1 MEVTMALFITK
12 RLLMALATVL
22 VVAVLAFLLVHAMP
36 GSPGAVSLGAGA
48 SQEAIDEVN
57 QRLGW
62 NDPLPAQFITWLG
75 SAVQGDLGV
84 SLIDGRSVST
94 DLASRLPVTASLAA
108 GATILS
114 AVLGIA
120 LGVTA
125 AVRGGVLDQAIG
137 GFVGLLVA
145 LPAFWVGVIFVYLFA
160 VQSSIFPATG
170 YVPFDVSPQGW
181 ALSLALPVITLA
193 VGGAAFIARQTR
205 ASMLEA
211 LQQEHIRTLR
221 ATATPTWKIL
231 YVHALRYASL
241 PIVAGIALQFI
252 GLFGGS
258 VIAEQL
264 FAMPGLGQAVQ
275 TSVSTHDAPAVQGV
289 VVIATVVVVAVNL
302 VLELATKFL
311 DPKLRAS

>member
-1 MEVTMALFITK
+1 MALFITK

-36 GSPGAVSLGAGA
+36 GSPGAVSLGSGA

-62 NDPLPAQFITWLG
+62 NDPLLTQFFTWLG
-75 SAVQGDLGV
+75 SAVQGDLGI
-84 SLIDGRSVST
+84 SLIDGRSVSA

-108 GATILS
+108 GATVLS

-125 AVRGGVLDQAIG
+125 AVRGGLLDQVIG

-145 LPAFWVGVIFVYLFA
+145 LPAFWVGVLFVYLFA
-160 VQSSIFPATG
+160 VQSSVFPATG
-170 YVPFDVSPQGW
+170 YVPFEVSPQDW

-311 DPKLRAS
+311 DPKLRVS

>member
-1 MEVTMALFITK
+1 MALFITK

-57 QRLGW
+57 ARLGW
-62 NDPLPAQFITWLG
+62 NDPLLTQFFRWLG
-75 SAVQGDLGV
+75 DAVQGNLGI
-84 SLIDGRSVST
+84 SLIDGRSVSA

-108 GATILS
+108 AATLLS

-125 AVRGGVLDQAIG
+125 AVRGGMVDRIIG
-137 GFVGLLVA
+137 GVCGMAVA
-145 LPAFWVGVIFVYLFA
+145 LPAFWIGIIFVYLLA
-160 VQSSIFPATG
+160 VQSSVFPATG
-170 YVPFDVSPQGW
+170 YVPFEVSPQDW

-275 TSVSTHDAPAVQGV
+275 TSVSTHDAPSVQGV

>member
-1 MEVTMALFITK
+1 MALFITK

-22 VVAVLAFLLVHAMP
+22 VVAVLAFMLVHAMP

-48 SQEAIDEVN
+48 TQEAIDEVN

-62 NDPLPAQFITWLG
+62 NDPLFAQFFTWLG
-75 SAVQGDLGV
+75 SALQGDLGV
-84 SLIDGRSVST
+84 SLIDGRSVSA

-108 GATILS
+108 GATVLS

-125 AVRGGVLDQAIG
+125 AVRGGLLDQVIG

-145 LPAFWVGVIFVYLFA
+145 LPAFWVGVLFVYLFA
-160 VQSSIFPATG
+160 VQSSVFPATG
-170 YVPFDVSPQGW
+170 YVPFEVSPQDW
-181 ALSLALPVITLA
+181 AMSLALPVITLA

-231 YVHALRYASL
+231 YIHALRYASL

>member
-1 MEVTMALFITK
+1 MALFVAK

-57 QRLGW
+57 RRLGW
-62 NDPLPAQFITWLG
+62 NDPLLAQFFRWLG
-75 SAVQGDLGV
+75 DAVQGNLGV
-84 SLIDGRSVST
+84 SLIDGRSVSA
-94 DLASRLPVTASLAA
+94 DLANRLPVTAALAA
-108 GATILS
+108 GATLLS

-125 AVRGGVLDQAIG
+125 AVQGGIVDRIIG

-145 LPAFWVGVIFVYLFA
+145 LPAFWIGVIFVFLFA
-160 VQSSIFPATG
+160 VQSSVFPATG
-170 YVPFDVSPQGW
+170 YVPFEVSPQDW
-181 ALSLALPVITLA
+181 AMSLALPVLTLA

>member
-1 MEVTMALFITK
+1 MALFVAK

-48 SQEAIDEVN
+48 SQDAIDAVN

-62 NDPLPAQFITWLG
+62 NDPLLAQFFHWLG
-75 SAVQGDLGV
+75 GAVQGNLGN
-84 SLIDGRSVST
+84 SLIDGRSVSA
-94 DLASRLPVTASLAA
+94 DLANRLPVTAALAA
-108 GATILS
+108 GATVLS
-114 AVLGIA
+114 AVLGIT

-125 AVRGGVLDQAIG
+125 AVRGGVVDRIIG

-145 LPAFWVGVIFVYLFA
+145 LPAFWIGVIFVYLFA
-160 VQSSIFPATG
+160 VQSSVFPATG
-170 YVPFDVSPQGW
+170 YVPFDVSPQDW
-181 ALSLALPVITLA
+181 AMSLALPVLTLA

-211 LQQEHIRTLR
+211 LQQDHIRTLR

-302 VLELATKFL
+302 VLELATKIL

>member
-1 MEVTMALFITK
+1 MALFITK

-62 NDPLPAQFITWLG
+62 NDPLLTQFFTWLG
-75 SAVQGDLGV
+75 SAVQGDLGI
-84 SLIDGRSVST
+84 SLIDGRSVSA

-125 AVRGGVLDQAIG
+125 AVRGGLLDQAIG

-145 LPAFWVGVIFVYLFA
+145 LPAFWVGVLFVYLFA

-170 YVPFDVSPQGW
+170 YVPFEVSPQDW

-211 LQQEHIRTLR
+211 LQQEHIRTVR

>member
-1 MEVTMALFITK
+1 MEVTMAMFVTK

-48 SQEAIDEVN
+48 SQEAIDALN

-62 NDPLPAQFITWLG
+62 NDPLLVQFFRWLG
-75 SAVQGDLGV
+75 DAVQGNFGN
-84 SLIDGRSVST
+84 SLIDGRSVSA
-94 DLASRLPVTASLAA
+94 DLANRLPVTAALAA
-108 GATILS
+108 GATVLS
-114 AVLGIA
+114 AILGIG

-125 AVRGGVLDQAIG
+125 AVRGGLLDQVIG
-137 GFVGLLVA
+137 GVVGLLVA
-145 LPAFWVGVIFVYLFA
+145 LPAFWIGIIFVYLFA
-160 VQSSIFPATG
+160 VQSSVFPATG
-170 YVPFDVSPQGW
+170 FVPFSVSPQDW

-193 VGGAAFIARQTR
+193 VGAAAFIARQTR

-275 TSVSTHDAPAVQGV
+275 NSVSTHDAPAVQGV
-289 VVIATVVVVAVNL
+289 VVVATVVVVAVNL
-302 VLELATKFL
+302 ILELTTKFL

>member
-1 MEVTMALFITK
+1 MALFITK

-62 NDPLPAQFITWLG
+62 NDPLPAQFFTWLG
-75 SAVQGDLGV
+75 SAVQGDLGI
-84 SLIDGRSVST
+84 SLIDGRSVSA

-145 LPAFWVGVIFVYLFA
+145 LPAFWVGVLFVYLFA

-170 YVPFDVSPQGW
+170 YVPFEVSPQDW

>member
-62 NDPLPAQFITWLG
+62 NDPLFTQFFTWLG
-75 SAVQGDLGV
+75 SAVQGDLGI
-84 SLIDGRSVST
+84 SLIDGRSVSS

-125 AVRGGVLDQAIG
+125 AVRGGLLDQLIG

-145 LPAFWVGVIFVYLFA
+145 LPAFWVGVLFVYLFA

-170 YVPFDVSPQGW
+170 YVPFEVSPQDW

>member
-1 MEVTMALFITK
+1 MALFITK

-62 NDPLPAQFITWLG
+62 NDPLVTQFITWLG

-84 SLIDGRSVST
+84 SLIDGRSVSA

-108 GATILS
+108 GATLLS

-125 AVRGGVLDQAIG
+125 AVRGGLLDQAIG

-160 VQSSIFPATG
+160 VQSSLFPATG
-170 YVPFDVSPQGW
+170 YVPFEVSPQDW
-181 ALSLALPVITLA
+181 MLSLALPVITLA

-275 TSVSTHDAPAVQGV
+275 SSVSTHDAPAVQGV

>member
-1 MEVTMALFITK
+1 MAIYVAK

-57 QRLGW
+57 VRLGW
-62 NDPLPAQFITWLG
+62 SDPLAVQFFRWLG
-75 SAVQGDLGV
+75 SAVQGDFGV
-84 SLIDGRSVST
+84 SLIDGRSVSA
-94 DLASRLPVTASLAA
+94 DLASRLPVTAALAA
-108 GATILS
+108 GATLLS
-114 AVLGIA
+114 AVLGIG

-125 AVRGGVLDQAIG
+125 AVRGGLVDRI
-137 GFVGLLVA
+137 VGAVCGLAVA
-145 LPAFWVGVIFVYLFA
+145 LPAFWIGIIFVYLFA
-160 VQSSIFPATG
+160 VQSSVFPATG
-170 YVPFDVSPQGW
+170 YVPFEVSPQDW

-211 LQQEHIRTLR
+211 LQQEHMRTLR

-275 TSVSTHDAPAVQGV
+275 TSVSTHDAPSVQGV
-289 VVIATVVVVAVNL
+289 VVVATVVVVAVNL

>member
-1 MEVTMALFITK
+1 MATFVVK

-48 SQEAIDEVN
+48 APEAINEVN

-62 NDPLPAQFITWLG
+62 NDPLAVQFFRWLG
-75 SAVQGDLGV
+75 DAVQGDLGN
-84 SLIDGRSVST
+84 SLIDGRSVSG
-94 DLASRLPVTASLAA
+94 DLAARLPVTASLAA
-108 GATILS
+108 GTTVLS
-114 AVLGIA
+114 AILGIA

-125 AVRGGVLDQAIG
+125 AVRGGVLDKIIG
-137 GFVGLLVA
+137 GFIGLLVA
-145 LPAFWVGVIFVYLFA
+145 LPAFWVGIIFVYFFA
-160 VQSSIFPATG
+160 VQSAVFPATG
-170 YVPFDVSPQGW
+170 YVPFEVSPQGW
-181 ALSLALPVITLA
+181 ALSLALPVVTLA
-193 VGGAAFIARQTR
+193 VGGAAFIANQTR

-241 PIVAGIALQFI
+241 PIVAGIALQFM

-275 TSVSTHDAPAVQGV
+275 SAVSTHDAPSVQGV
-289 VVIATVVVVAVNL
+289 VVVATVVVVAVNL
-302 VLELATKFL
+302 LLELATKFL

>member
-1 MEVTMALFITK
+1 MALFITK

-62 NDPLPAQFITWLG
+62 NDPLPAQFFTWLG
-75 SAVQGDLGV
+75 SAVQGDLGI
-84 SLIDGRSVST
+84 SLIDGRSVSA

-145 LPAFWVGVIFVYLFA
+145 LPAFWVGVLFVYLFA

-170 YVPFDVSPQGW
+170 YVPFEVSPQDW

-221 ATATPTWKIL
+221 ATATPNWKIL

>member
-1 MEVTMALFITK
+1 MEVIMAIYVAK

-48 SQEAIDEVN
+48 TQQAIDEVN
-57 QRLGW
+57 VRLGW
-62 NDPLPAQFITWLG
+62 SDPLPVQFFRWLG
-75 SAVQGDLGV
+75 SAAQGDFGV
-84 SLIDGRSVST
+84 SLIDGRSVSA
-94 DLASRLPVTASLAA
+94 DLASRLPVTAALAA
-108 GATILS
+108 GATLLS
-114 AVLGIA
+114 AVLGIG

-125 AVRGGVLDQAIG
+125 AVRGGLVDRI
-137 GFVGLLVA
+137 VGAVCGLAVA
-145 LPAFWVGVIFVYLFA
+145 LPAFWIGIIFVYLFA
-160 VQSSIFPATG
+160 VQSSVFPATG
-170 YVPFDVSPQGW
+170 YVPFEVSPQDW

-231 YVHALRYASL
+231 YIHALRYASL

-275 TSVSTHDAPAVQGV
+275 TSVSTHDAPSVQGV
-289 VVIATVVVVAVNL
+289 VVVATVVVVAVNL

>member
-1 MEVTMALFITK
+1 MALFITK

-48 SQEAIDEVN
+48 SQDAIDEVN

-62 NDPLPAQFITWLG
+62 NDPLFTQFFTWLG
-75 SAVQGDLGV
+75 SAVHGDLGV
-84 SLIDGRSVST
+84 SLIDGRSVSA

-125 AVRGGVLDQAIG
+125 AVRGGVLDQLIG

-145 LPAFWVGVIFVYLFA
+145 LPAFWVGIIFVYLFA
-160 VQSSIFPATG
+160 VQSSVFPATG
-170 YVPFDVSPQGW
+170 YVPFEVSPQDW

-275 TSVSTHDAPAVQGV
+275 SSVSTHDAPAVQGV

>member
-1 MEVTMALFITK
+1 MEVTMAPFITK

-62 NDPLPAQFITWLG
+62 NDPLFTQFFGWLG
-75 SAVQGDLGV
+75 SAVQGDLGI
-84 SLIDGRSVST
+84 SLIDGRSVSA

-108 GATILS
+108 GATVLS
-114 AVLGIA
+114 AVIGIA

-125 AVRGGVLDQAIG
+125 AVRGGLLDQVIG
-137 GFVGLLVA
+137 SFVGLLVA

-170 YVPFDVSPQGW
+170 YVPFEVSPQDW

>member
-48 SQEAIDEVN
+48 SQQAIDEVN

-62 NDPLPAQFITWLG
+62 NDPLFTQFFTWLG
-75 SAVQGDLGV
+75 SAVQGDLGI
-84 SLIDGRSVST
+84 SLIDGRSVSA

-108 GATILS
+108 GATVLS

-125 AVRGGVLDQAIG
+125 AVRGGLLDQVIG

-145 LPAFWVGVIFVYLFA
+145 LPAFWVGVLFVYLFA
-160 VQSSIFPATG
+160 VQSSVFPATG
-170 YVPFDVSPQGW
+170 YVPFEVSPQDW

-231 YVHALRYASL
+231 YIHALRYASL

>member
-1 MEVTMALFITK
+1 MAIYVAK

-48 SQEAIDEVN
+48 TQQAIDEVN
-57 QRLGW
+57 VRLGW
-62 NDPLPAQFITWLG
+62 SDPLPVQFFRWLG
-75 SAVQGDLGV
+75 SAAQGDFGV
-84 SLIDGRSVST
+84 SLIDGRSVSA
-94 DLASRLPVTASLAA
+94 DLASRLPVTAALAA
-108 GATILS
+108 GATLLS
-114 AVLGIA
+114 AVLGIG

-125 AVRGGVLDQAIG
+125 AVRGGLVDRI
-137 GFVGLLVA
+137 VGAVCGLAVA
-145 LPAFWVGVIFVYLFA
+145 LPAFWIGIIFVYLFA
-160 VQSSIFPATG
+160 VQSSVFPATG
-170 YVPFDVSPQGW
+170 YVPFEVSPQDW

-231 YVHALRYASL
+231 YIHALRYASL

-275 TSVSTHDAPAVQGV
+275 TSVSTHDAPSVQGV
-289 VVIATVVVVAVNL
+289 VVVATVVVVAVNL

>member
-1 MEVTMALFITK
+1 
-12 RLLMALATVL
+12 MALATVL

-48 SQEAIDEVN
+48 AQEAIDQVN

-62 NDPLPAQFITWLG
+62 NDPLLTQFFTWLG
-75 SAVQGDLGV
+75 SAVQGDLGI
-84 SLIDGRSVST
+84 SLIDGRSVSA

-108 GATILS
+108 GATVLS

-125 AVRGGVLDQAIG
+125 AVRGGLLDQVIG

-145 LPAFWVGVIFVYLFA
+145 LPAFWVGVLFVYLFA

-170 YVPFDVSPQGW
+170 YVPFEVSPQDW
-181 ALSLALPVITLA
+181 AMSLALPVITLA

>member
-22 VVAVLAFLLVHAMP
+22 VVAVLAFMLVHAMP

-48 SQEAIDEVN
+48 TQEAIDEVN

-62 NDPLPAQFITWLG
+62 NDPLFAQFFTWLG
-75 SAVQGDLGV
+75 SALQGDLGV
-84 SLIDGRSVST
+84 SLIDGRSVSA

-108 GATILS
+108 GATVLS

-125 AVRGGVLDQAIG
+125 AVRGGLLDQVIG

-160 VQSSIFPATG
+160 VQSSVFPATG
-170 YVPFDVSPQGW
+170 YVPFEVSPQDW

>member
-1 MEVTMALFITK
+1 MAIYVAK

-48 SQEAIDEVN
+48 TQQAIDEVN
-57 QRLGW
+57 SRLGW
-62 NDPLPAQFITWLG
+62 SDPLPVQFFRWLG
-75 SAVQGDLGV
+75 SAAQGDFGV
-84 SLIDGRSVST
+84 SLIDGRSVSA
-94 DLASRLPVTASLAA
+94 DLASRLPVTAALAA
-108 GATILS
+108 GATVLS
-114 AVLGIA
+114 AVLGIG

-125 AVRGGVLDQAIG
+125 AVRGGVVDRI
-137 GFVGLLVA
+137 VGAVCGLAVA
-145 LPAFWVGVIFVYLFA
+145 LPAFWIGIIFVYLFA
-160 VQSSIFPATG
+160 VQSSVFPATG
-170 YVPFDVSPQGW
+170 YVPFEVSPQDW

-275 TSVSTHDAPAVQGV
+275 TSVSTHDAPSVQGV
-289 VVIATVVVVAVNL
+289 VVVATVVVVAVNL

>member
-1 MEVTMALFITK
+1 
-12 RLLMALATVL
+12 
-22 VVAVLAFLLVHAMP
+22 
-36 GSPGAVSLGAGA
+36 
-48 SQEAIDEVN
+48 
-57 QRLGW
+57 
-62 NDPLPAQFITWLG
+62 
-75 SAVQGDLGV
+75 
-84 SLIDGRSVST
+84 
-94 DLASRLPVTASLAA
+94 
-108 GATILS
+108 
-114 AVLGIA
+114 
-120 LGVTA
+120 
-125 AVRGGVLDQAIG
+125 
-137 GFVGLLVA
+137 VA
-145 LPAFWVGVIFVYLFA
+145 LPAFWIGVIFVYLFA
-160 VQSSIFPATG
+160 VQSSVFPATG
-170 YVPFDVSPQGW
+170 YVPFDVSPQDW
-181 ALSLALPVITLA
+181 ALSLALPVLTLA

>member
-1 MEVTMALFITK
+1 MALFISK

-62 NDPLPAQFITWLG
+62 SDPLLVQFFGWLG
-75 SAVQGDLGV
+75 DAVQGNLGV
-84 SLIDGRSVST
+84 SLIDGRSVSA
-94 DLASRLPVTASLAA
+94 DLANRLPVTASLAA
-108 GATILS
+108 GATVLS
-114 AVLGIA
+114 AVLGIG

-125 AVRGGVLDQAIG
+125 AVRGGIVDRIVSGICGMA
-137 GFVGLLVA
+137 VA
-145 LPAFWVGVIFVYLFA
+145 LPAFWIGIIFVYLFA
-160 VQSSIFPATG
+160 VQSSVFPATG
-170 YVPFDVSPQGW
+170 YVPFEDSPQDW

-231 YVHALRYASL
+231 YIHALRYASL

-275 TSVSTHDAPAVQGV
+275 TSVSTHDAPSVQGV
-289 VVIATVVVVAVNL
+289 VVIATIVVVAVNL

>member
-1 MEVTMALFITK
+1 MALFITK

-48 SQEAIDEVN
+48 SQQAIDEVN
-57 QRLGW
+57 QRMGW
-62 NDPLPAQFITWLG
+62 NDPLPVQFFTWLG

-84 SLIDGRSVST
+84 SLIDGRSVSA

-108 GATILS
+108 GATVLS

-125 AVRGGVLDQAIG
+125 AVRGGILDQVIG

-145 LPAFWVGVIFVYLFA
+145 LPAFWVGVLFVFLFA
-160 VQSSIFPATG
+160 VQSSVFPATG
-170 YVPFDVSPQGW
+170 YIPFEVSPQDW

>member
-12 RLLMALATVL
+12 RLLMALTTVL

-57 QRLGW
+57 ARLGW
-62 NDPLPAQFITWLG
+62 SDPLLTQFVRWLG
-75 SAVQGDLGV
+75 DAVQGDLGI
-84 SLIDGRSVST
+84 SLIDGRSVSA

-108 GATILS
+108 GATVLS
-114 AVLGIA
+114 SVLGIL

-125 AVRGGVLDQAIG
+125 AVRGGLADRIVG
-137 GFVGLLVA
+137 GICGLAVA
-145 LPAFWVGVIFVYLFA
+145 LPAFWIGIIFVYVFA
-160 VQSSIFPATG
+160 VQSSVFPATG
-170 YVPFDVSPQGW
+170 YVPFEVSPQDW
-181 ALSLALPVITLA
+181 AMSLALPVITLA

-241 PIVAGIALQFI
+241 PIVAGIALQFM

-258 VIAEQL
+258 VVAEQL
-264 FAMPGLGQAVQ
+264 FAMPGLGQAAQ
-275 TSVSTHDAPAVQGV
+275 SSVSTHDAPAVQGV

-302 VLELATKFL
+302 ALELATKFL
-311 DPKLRAS
+311 DPKLRAA

>member
-1 MEVTMALFITK
+1 MALFAAK

-48 SQEAIDEVN
+48 SQDAIDQLN
-57 QRLGW
+57 RQLGW
-62 NDPLPAQFITWLG
+62 NDPLVSQF
-75 SAVQGDLGV
+75 
-84 SLIDGRSVST
+84 DGRSIT
-94 DLASRLPVTASLAA
+94 ADLANRLPVTASLAA

-114 AVLGIA
+114 AVLGVA

-125 AVRGGVLDQAIG
+125 AVRGGLLDRAIG

-145 LPAFWVGVIFVYLFA
+145 LPAFWVGIIFVYLFA
-160 VQSSIFPATG
+160 VQSSVFPATG
-170 YVPFDVSPQGW
+170 YVPFEVSPQDW

>member
-1 MEVTMALFITK
+1 MALFITK

-57 QRLGW
+57 ARLGW
-62 NDPLPAQFITWLG
+62 NDPLLTQFFRWLG
-75 SAVQGDLGV
+75 DAVQGNLGS
-84 SLIDGRSVST
+84 SLIDGRSVSA
-94 DLASRLPVTASLAA
+94 DLGNRLPVTASLAA
-108 GATILS
+108 GATVLS
-114 AVLGIA
+114 AVVGIG
-120 LGVTA
+120 LGVSA
-125 AVRGGVLDQAIG
+125 AVRGGIVDRIVG
-137 GFVGLLVA
+137 GICGLAVA
-145 LPAFWVGVIFVYLFA
+145 LPAFWIGIIFVYLFA
-160 VQSSIFPATG
+160 VQSSVFPATG
-170 YVPFDVSPQGW
+170 YVPFEVSPRDWGM
-181 ALSLALPVITLA
+181 SLALPVITLA

-205 ASMLEA
+205 ASMLDA

-231 YVHALRYASL
+231 YIHALRYASL

>member
-1 MEVTMALFITK
+1 MALFITK

-114 AVLGIA
+114 AILGIA

-170 YVPFDVSPQGW
+170 YVPFDVSPQDW

-275 TSVSTHDAPAVQGV
+275 TFVSTHDAPAVQGV

>member
-1 MEVTMALFITK
+1 MEVTMALFISK

-48 SQEAIDEVN
+48 SQGDIDEVN

-62 NDPLPAQFITWLG
+62 NDPLLVQFVRWLG
-75 SAVQGDLGV
+75 DAVQGNLGV
-84 SLIDGRSVST
+84 SLIDGRSVSA
-94 DLASRLPVTASLAA
+94 DLLSRLPVTASLAA
-108 GATILS
+108 GATLLS
-114 AVLGIA
+114 AVLGIG

-125 AVRGGVLDQAIG
+125 AVRGGMVDRIVG
-137 GFVGLLVA
+137 GVCGLAVA
-145 LPAFWVGVIFVYLFA
+145 LPAFWIGIIFVYFLA
-160 VQSSIFPATG
+160 VQSSVFPATG
-170 YVPFDVSPQGW
+170 YVPFEVSPQDW

-252 GLFGGS
+252 QLFGGS

-264 FAMPGLGQAVQ
+264 FAMPGLGQSVQ
-275 TSVSTHDAPAVQGV
+275 NSVSTHDAPSVQGV

-311 DPKLRAS
+311 DPKLRAA

>member
-62 NDPLPAQFITWLG
+62 NDPLPTQFFTWLG
-75 SAVQGDLGV
+75 SAVQGDLGI
-84 SLIDGRSVST
+84 SLIDGRSVSA

-125 AVRGGVLDQAIG
+125 AVRGGLLDQAIG

-145 LPAFWVGVIFVYLFA
+145 LPAFWVGVLFVYLFA

-170 YVPFDVSPQGW
+170 YVPFDVSPQDW

>member
-36 GSPGAVSLGAGA
+36 GSPGAVSLGSGA

-62 NDPLPAQFITWLG
+62 NDPLLTQFFTWLG
-75 SAVQGDLGV
+75 SAVQGDLGI
-84 SLIDGRSVST
+84 SLIDGRSVSA

-108 GATILS
+108 GATVLS

-125 AVRGGVLDQAIG
+125 AVRGGLLDQVIG

-145 LPAFWVGVIFVYLFA
+145 LPAFWVGVLFVYLFA
-160 VQSSIFPATG
+160 VQSSVFPATG
-170 YVPFDVSPQGW
+170 YVPFEVSPQDW

-311 DPKLRAS
+311 DPKLRVS

>member
-48 SQEAIDEVN
+48 AQEAIDQVN

-62 NDPLPAQFITWLG
+62 NDPLLTQFFTWLG
-75 SAVQGDLGV
+75 SAVQGDLGI
-84 SLIDGRSVST
+84 SLIDGRSVSA

-108 GATILS
+108 GATVLS

-125 AVRGGVLDQAIG
+125 AVRGGLLDQVIG

-145 LPAFWVGVIFVYLFA
+145 LPAFWVGVLFVYLFA

-170 YVPFDVSPQGW
+170 YVPFEVSPQDW
-181 ALSLALPVITLA
+181 AMSLALPVITLA

>member
-1 MEVTMALFITK
+1 MALFITK

-48 SQEAIDEVN
+48 AQEAIDQVN

-62 NDPLPAQFITWLG
+62 NDPLLTQFFTWLG
-75 SAVQGDLGV
+75 SAVQGDLGI
-84 SLIDGRSVST
+84 SLIDGRSVSA

-108 GATILS
+108 GATVLS

-125 AVRGGVLDQAIG
+125 AVRGGLLDQVIG

-145 LPAFWVGVIFVYLFA
+145 LPAFWVGVLFVYLFA

-170 YVPFDVSPQGW
+170 YVPFEVSPQDW
-181 ALSLALPVITLA
+181 AMSLALPVITLA

>member
-1 MEVTMALFITK
+1 M
-12 RLLMALATVL
+12 
-22 VVAVLAFLLVHAMP
+22 
-36 GSPGAVSLGAGA
+36 
-48 SQEAIDEVN
+48 
-57 QRLGW
+57 
-62 NDPLPAQFITWLG
+62 
-75 SAVQGDLGV
+75 
-84 SLIDGRSVST
+84 IDGRSVYD
-94 DLASRLPVTASLAA
+94 DLANRLPVTASLAA
-108 GATILS
+108 GATLLS
-114 AVLGIA
+114 AVLGVA

-125 AVRGGVLDQAIG
+125 AVRGGMVDRIVG
-137 GFVGLLVA
+137 GICGLAVA
-145 LPAFWVGVIFVYLFA
+145 LPAFWIGIIFVYLLA
-160 VQSSIFPATG
+160 VQSSVFPATG
-170 YVPFDVSPQGW
+170 YVPFEASPQDW

-193 VGGAAFIARQTR
+193 LGGAAFIARQTR

-275 TSVSTHDAPAVQGV
+275 TSVSTHDAPSVQGV